1 MMTRAEWIDYLERV
15 LATAQIGLTFSKSTY
30 DIERFR
36 RLQQETAAVL
46 ATDSDL
52 DAAVVRD
59 WIDLDSHYA
68 TPKLDVRALVLDEER
83 RVLLVRESADG
94 LWSLPGGWCDVG
106 ESAGEAV
113 VRETLEE
120 TGLSVKAVRLLAL
133 FDKHK
138 HAHPPQIP
146 HAHKAFFFCQL
157 ISGSGALQERTN
169 ETTGARY
176 FPLASLPPLSRQRVL
191 PEQISRLAE
200 RAITGELQTLFD

>member
-1 MMTRAEWIDYLERV
+1 MTRAEWIDYLERV
-15 LATAQIGLTFSKSTY
+15 LATAQIGLTFSKSPY

-36 RLQQETAAVL
+36 RLQQETAEVL
-46 ATDSDL
+46 ATDANP
-52 DAAVVRD
+52 DAAAVRD
-59 WIDLDSHYA
+59 WIDLDTHYV
-68 TPKLDVRALVLDEER
+68 TPKLDVRALVLDEEK
-83 RVLLVRESADG
+83 RVLLVRESTDG

-146 HAHKAFFFCQL
+146 HAHKAFFFCQP
-157 ISGSGALQERTN
+157 ISGSLQERTN

-176 FPLASLPPLSRQRVL
+176 FPIASLPPLSRQRVL

-200 RAITGELQTLFD
+200 RALAGELETLFD

>member
-1 MMTRAEWIDYLERV
+1 MMTRADWIDYLERV
-15 LATAQIGLTFSKSTY
+15 LATAQIGLTFAKSPY

-36 RLQQETAAVL
+36 KLQQDTATVL
-46 ATDSDL
+46 AADADL
-52 DAAVVRD
+52 DPAATRD
-59 WIDLDSHYA
+59 WIELDTHYA

-106 ESAGEAV
+106 ESAGEAA

-133 FDKHK
+133 FDKQK

-146 HAHKAFFFCQL
+146 HAHKAFFLCEL
-157 ISGSGALQERTN
+157 ISGTLQERTN

-176 FPLASLPPLSRQRVL
+176 FPLASLPPLSRQRIL
-191 PEQISRLAE
+191 PEQISCLAG
-200 RAITGELQTLFD
+200 RAIAGELETLFD